1 MDLLSPQTT
10 NACSRGK
17 YGYNV
22 KLIAHIYQIE
32 PNVRMCALQLCRHLH
47 KIKFKI

>member
-1 MDLLSPQTT
+1 MALLPPQTT
-10 NACSRGK
+10 YACSRGK

-32 PNVRMCALQLCRHLH
+32 PNVRMCALQFCRHIH
-47 KIKFKI
+47 KIKCKI

>member
-10 NACSRGK
+10 NAGSKGK

-22 KLIAHIYQIE
+22 KLIAHICQIQ
-32 PNVRMCALQLCRHLH
+32 PNVHMCALQICKHIH
-47 KIKFKI
+47 KVKCKI